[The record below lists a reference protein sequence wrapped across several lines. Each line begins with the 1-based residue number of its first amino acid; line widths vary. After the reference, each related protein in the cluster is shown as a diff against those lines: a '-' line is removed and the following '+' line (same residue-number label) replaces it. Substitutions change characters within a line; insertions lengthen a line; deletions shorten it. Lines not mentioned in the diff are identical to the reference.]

1 MPKQTPHV
9 KRAIALTAAL
19 ALTVSGITVHKG
31 ENAQAASKAPT
42 LSASSVT
49 LKKGQTK
56 KIKINANKQKIKK
69 VTWKVDKKKLK
80 ITKKTKKYAVV
91 KALKTGSASISVTIV
106 TNKKTYKKKV
116 KVSVAAKKKATPKP
130 VNTNKPS
137 ETTPSKTS
145 DVPSVSNAP
154 QESAPAVSEKP
165 QETAPAVSEEPQE
178 TAPAASEEPQET
190 APIPTTK
197 PSVSSK
203 PVTPSKPVTSGITEV
218 ASTGSWNV
226 GVLAKLPAYL
236 RGRTVKFSLQMMEEG
251 IAVGKNASSVS
262 AGKAIQII
270 SNYNGFPNLA
280 NISTE
285 PSVWKTVSF
294 TYRFNDFT
302 NTDPILY
309 FDVTDSV
316 SATEK
321 ANVKIYVQNFTY
333 EIVDMPDPLGGDC
346 LALGSW
352 DTGWDADGNWQ
363 DSHLA
368 TWHCGSPLSLRNDSL
383 NPAAPHKAYENK
395 KVRIS
400 LDVRVKGA
408 PETPSGTYELKAQV
422 DSWKNRVSIKEGIT
436 PSADWQT
443 INEVVNFREIPQT
456 WPSVIFVDDDHDA
469 IDSATM
475 EVFVRN
481 VNIEILGEAD
491 ATPTPAPSAGVIEGE
506 AHDVY
511 LNDVT
516 GYDSTKGGV
525 VISTTGAVAWYPAAM
540 QKYGANSGITDKK
553 FASVKIETEFYK
565 DDVKVEPTDTDLQVL
580 ILKGTDWTNDKEA
593 QKNIAAGTTTINE
606 TDMTASAIVF
616 QWKKAEADITEYDT
630 VIIKSIKLVEASA
643 SAVEDCVLTYGADST
658 ATSGTKVWMFEDGE
672 GYPTTGFNI
681 ANYSKAIVKFK
692 FYKDGDVPIKTYTDA
707 TTINGKIC
715 LNGTTKDDY
724 NGGTG
729 DGFDMLYLSNVG
741 RYENPE
747 ADENNIHTKEFALE
761 AGADC
766 ITLGLWG
773 NDNEVKKVEIVSVT
787 LKAK

>member
-145 DVPSVSNAP
+145 DVPSVSNTP

-165 QETAPAVSEEPQE
+165 QETTPAVSEEPQE
-178 TAPAASEEPQET
+178 TTPTITDKPQESAPAV
-190 APIPTTK
+190 TTK
-197 PSVSSK
+197 PGTSSK

-236 RGRTVKFSLQMMEEG
+236 RGRTVKFSLQMMETG

-262 AGKAIQII
+262 AGKAIKVI
-270 SNYNGFPNLA
+270 SNYNGYPTLA

-302 NTDPILY
+302 STDPILY

-333 EIVDMPDPLGGDC
+333 EIVDLPDPLGGDC
-346 LALGSW
+346 LQLGSW

-363 DSHLA
+363 DSRWVP

-383 NPAAPHKAYENK
+383 NSAAPHKAYENK

-408 PETPSGTYELKAQV
+408 PETPSGTFDLKAQV
-422 DSWKNRVSIKEGIT
+422 DSWENRVSIKEGIV

-443 INEVVNFREIPQT
+443 IDEVVNFREIPQQ
-456 WPSVIFVDDDHDA
+456 WPSVIFVNDDHA

-491 ATPTPAPSAGVIEGE
+491 ATPTPAPSVAPGAIENLVLTDDDLGASADFTYEANGAAQYETVAQLKLSGDKFTSNPTLSLEWEAKDKNDNDITATTKFNITIRKDNPNWQEGDANVVAVAYEKTSSHSMQLGADKVSSLTSDNNIFIVIATSTAGFDGTFTLKKAALNSTEETNLPAAYTYVENGMNKWAPTAQVSLPADIDFSKYKSCEIEYTVDDVGSTGVGLYVVVGAKDSSNQDKNIPNYDENRASGKFVITLTDTLKTLTGFTNPYIKIQTGT
-506 AHDVY
+506 AGFKGSVTITKVTFV
-511 LNDVT
+511 LND
-516 GYDSTKGGV
+516 
-525 VISTTGAVAWYPAAM
+525 
-540 QKYGANSGITDKK
+540 
-553 FASVKIETEFYK
+553 
-565 DDVKVEPTDTDLQVL
+565 
-580 ILKGTDWTNDKEA
+580 
-593 QKNIAAGTTTINE
+593 
-606 TDMTASAIVF
+606 
-616 QWKKAEADITEYDT
+616 
-630 VIIKSIKLVEASA
+630 
-643 SAVEDCVLTYGADST
+643 
-658 ATSGTKVWMFEDGE
+658 
-672 GYPTTGFNI
+672 
-681 ANYSKAIVKFK
+681 
-692 FYKDGDVPIKTYTDA
+692 
-707 TTINGKIC
+707 
-715 LNGTTKDDY
+715 
-724 NGGTG
+724 
-729 DGFDMLYLSNVG
+729 
-741 RYENPE
+741 
-747 ADENNIHTKEFALE
+747 
-761 AGADC
+761 
-766 ITLGLWG
+766 
-773 NDNEVKKVEIVSVT
+773 
-787 LKAK
+787 

>member
-1 MPKQTPHV
+1 MSKKPHV
-9 KRAIALTAAL
+9 KRAVALTAVF
-19 ALTVSGITVHKG
+19 ALTVSLGGNIP
-31 ENAQAASKAPT
+31 AQAKTKGPT
-42 LSASSVT
+42 LSTSSVN

-130 VNTNKPS
+130 VNTNKPL
-137 ETTPSKTS
+137 ETTPTKAS
-145 DVPSVSNAP
+145 DKPSVSDAPAISDKP
-154 QESAPAVSEKP
+154 QESAPAASDKP

-178 TAPAASEEPQET
+178 TAPAVSEEPQET
-190 APIPTTK
+190 APVPTTK

-309 FDVTDSV
+309 FDVTGAV
-316 SATEK
+316 TPTEK

-333 EIVDMPDPLGGDC
+333 EIVDLPDPLGGDC
-346 LALGSW
+346 LQLGSW

-363 DSHLA
+363 DSRWVP

-408 PETPSGTYELKAQV
+408 PETPSGTFDLKAQV
-422 DSWKNRVSIKEGIT
+422 DSWENRVSIKEGIV

-443 INEVVNFREIPQT
+443 IDEVVNFREIPQQ
-456 WPSVIFVDDDHDA
+456 WPSVIFVNDDHA

-491 ATPTPAPSAGVIEGE
+491 PTPAPSSGAASPGAIEGDLSVPLT
-506 AHDVY
+506 A
-511 LNDVT
+511 
-516 GYDSTKGGV
+516 
-525 VISTTGAVAWYPAAM
+525 
-540 QKYGANSGITDKK
+540 
-553 FASVKIETEFYK
+553 ASVYASGCLENEN
-565 DDVKVEPTDTDLQVL
+565 
-580 ILKGTDWTNDKEA
+580 GTVCTP
-593 QKNIAAGTTTINE
+593 
-606 TDMTASAIVF
+606 
-616 QWKKAEADITEYDT
+616 
-630 VIIKSIKLVEASA
+630 
-643 SAVEDCVLTYGADST
+643 TYGAD
-658 ATSGTKVWMFEDGE
+658 G
-672 GYPTTGFNI
+672 
-681 ANYSKAIVKFK
+681 
-692 FYKDGDVPIKTYTDA
+692 
-707 TTINGKIC
+707 
-715 LNGTTKDDY
+715 
-724 NGGTG
+724 
-729 DGFDMLYLSNVG
+729 
-741 RYENPE
+741 
-747 ADENNIHTKEFALE
+747 
-761 AGADC
+761 
-766 ITLGLWG
+766 
-773 NDNEVKKVEIVSVT
+773 SVT
-787 LKAK
+787 FTSSNQFSGGGMAFYLKGDKSAVDLSEYSGVKLVVEGTASKQIVITAFNEATPTKGIFTPTVKDTPKYESLTGSEQEINIDFASNAAWGEISDAYAIFVKYNAYQQGDYDGGDKLYANIKVKSITFIKKEA

>member
-1 MPKQTPHV
+1 MPKQNPHV

-178 TAPAASEEPQET
+178 TTPAVSEEPQET
-190 APIPTTK
+190 APVTTTK
-197 PSVSSK
+197 PSTSSK

-226 GVLAKLPAYL
+226 GVLAKLPSYL
-236 RGRTVKFSLQMMEEG
+236 RGRTVKFSLQMMETG

-262 AGKAIQII
+262 AGKAIKVI
-270 SNYNGFPNLA
+270 SNYNEYPNLA

-302 NTDPILY
+302 STDPILY

-333 EIVDMPDPLGGDC
+333 EIVDLPDPLGGDC
-346 LALGSW
+346 LQLGSW

-363 DSHLA
+363 DSRWVP

-383 NPAAPHKAYENK
+383 NSAAPHKAYENK

-408 PETPSGTYELKAQV
+408 PETPSGTFDLKAQV
-422 DSWKNRVSIKEGIT
+422 DSWENRVSIKEGIV

-443 INEVVNFREIPQT
+443 IDEVVNFREIPQQ
-456 WPSVIFVDDDHDA
+456 WPSVIFVNDDHA

-491 ATPTPAPSAGVIEGE
+491 ATPAPSAGAIEGE

-525 VISTTGAVAWYPAAM
+525 VISTTGATQWGAAM
-540 QKYGANSGITDKK
+540 QKYGANYGLTDKT

-580 ILKGTDWTNDKEA
+580 ILNGSDWTNDKEA
-593 QKNIAAGTTTINE
+593 EKNIVAGTTTING
-606 TDMTASAIVF
+606 TDMVSSVIIF
-616 QWKKAEADITEYDT
+616 QWKKAEADLTAYDT
-630 VIIKSIKLVEASA
+630 VIIKSIKLVEAAPSA
-643 SAVEDCVLTYGADST
+643 GAPETIPINKSVTIAKGTAGYGGFKSLAFDESIALKMT
-658 ATSGTKVWMFEDGE
+658 DTVKAKIKIHYDGE
-672 GYPTTGFNI
+672 TEEDTSLSMQVGLYTNADAYHSRCYMTAGFKSSTLKELEKNE
-681 ANYSKAIVKFK
+681 A
-692 FYKDGDVPIKTYTDA
+692 
-707 TTINGKIC
+707 
-715 LNGTTKDDY
+715 
-724 NGGTG
+724 GTG
-729 DGFDMLYLSNVG
+729 EDANVDVDMTSDKTVVGFII
-741 RYENPE
+741 
-747 ADENNIHTKEFALE
+747 NNTS
-761 AGADC
+761 
-766 ITLGLWG
+766 TLGAEKDVVVELVEL
-773 NDNEVKKVEIVSVT
+773 EVTHAAS
-787 LKAK
+787 